1 MADSTVGGL
10 PAVPN
15 LDDESLF
22 VCEQQGEARKLTGR
36 QLKDYA
42 KKSVSQYTDAAKK
55 YAEEAAGSASSA
67 EGSADQAEKAAADA
81 QKAADDARNAA
92 NDSSKSADE
101 AADSASA
108 AAGSAADAELA
119 VEHYP
124 RIGDNGNWETYIGGE
139 YQDTGQPSR
148 GEIGKGF
155 RILGYY
161 TTLGALEIA
170 VTNPEAGDAYG
181 IGSSAP
187 YDIYVYSDEEGWVNN
202 GTIQGPTGGKGE
214 TGNSGVYVGTSEPT
228 DPEINVWIDPD
239 GTTTACS
246 YEEMQLYVNNA
257 IDALTDAIIQ
267 GFES

>member
-42 KKSVSQYTDAAKK
+42 KKSVSQYTDTAKK
-55 YAEEAAGSASSA
+55 YAEEAAGSASA
-67 EGSADQAEKAAADA
+67 ADGSAVQAANAAADA
-81 QKAADDARNAA
+81 QTAAVDARNAA
-92 NDSSKSADE
+92 DDSSQSAGE
-101 AADSASA
+101 AAGSAVA

-124 RIGDNGNWETYIGGE
+124 RIGDNGNWETYIGGG

-161 TTLGALEIA
+161 ATLGTLEIA

-181 IGSSAP
+181 IGTSAP

-202 GTIQGPTGGKGE
+202 GTIQGPTGEKGE
-214 TGNSGVYVGTSEPT
+214 TGNSGVYIGTAEPS
-228 DPEINVWIDPD
+228 DHAVNVWINPN
-239 GTTTACS
+239 GTTTSCS
-246 YEEMQLYVNNA
+246 YEEMQLYVNSA
-257 IDALTDAIIQ
+257 VDALTDAIMQ
-267 GFES
+267 GLEG